1 MNNKGFTL
9 IEVIVTIAIMGIIT
23 GIAYGSITSLQT
35 RNRNKRYQTYEQV
48 LVTGAKLYVDQYSRD
63 MWSSSSDTAC
73 YYITYKTLVENKL
86 IQEYNQ
92 TGEDISNDSRVYVFG
107 AKETSYS
114 PYLLIKAKS
123 NSSKIIYKTDYNT
136 PSCADVSSL

>member
-107 AKETSYS
+107 AKDISYS